1 MKSIILIAL
10 LSATIFAKGVYATFN
25 VVPKKEVNLA
35 FSTNGMVS
43 KINADIG
50 SLVAKGEILAQLENS
65 DLKARVNKA
74 KAALEY
80 ATKSFKRAKK
90 AKSVQDKATFDK
102 FKFEY
107 EKAKAEYILA
117 VAILNKSYL
126 KAPFSGIIT
135 KKAVEVG
142 DVVSAMAPRMLF
154 KLESKEKK
162 LILDFDQN
170 YLNIVKVGDT
180 FKYKIDGQ
188 DKTYSGKIVK
198 IYPSVDIKTHT
209 IKAEVNAPNL
219 KSGLF
224 GDGLIEL
231 GAK

>member
-1 MKSIILIAL
+1 MKSIILITVL
-10 LSATIFAKGVYATFN
+10 TVTMFAQEVYATFN
-25 VVPKKEVNLA
+25 VVPKREVNLA

-50 SLVAKGEILAQLENS
+50 SLVSKGQILAQLENS
-65 DLKARVNKA
+65 DLKARADQA

-80 ATKSFKRAKK
+80 ATKNFKRAKK
-90 AKSVQDKATFDK
+90 AKSVQDEATFDR

-135 KKAVEVG
+135 KKAIEVG

-170 YLNIVKVGDT
+170 YLNRVKVGDT

-188 DKTYSGKIVK
+188 NKTYSGKIIK
-198 IYPSVDIKTHT
+198 IYPSVDIKNHT
-209 IKAEVNAPNL
+209 IKAEVNAPLNL

-224 GDGLIEL
+224 GDGII

>member
-1 MKSIILIAL
+1 MKSIILMAFLIVP
-10 LSATIFAKGVYATFN
+10 IFAKDIYATFN

-35 FSTNGMVS
+35 FSTNGLVS
-43 KINADIG
+43 KINSDIG
-50 SLVAKGEILAQLENS
+50 SKVKEGQILAQLENS
-65 DLKARVNKA
+65 DLKARANKA
-74 KAALEY
+74 QAALEY

-90 AKSVQDKATFDK
+90 AKSVQDDATFDK

-107 EKAKAEYILA
+107 EKAKAEYMLA
-117 VAILNKSYL
+117 VALLDKSYL
-126 KAPFSGIIT
+126 KAPFSGVIT

-162 LILDFDQN
+162 LILDFDQK
-170 YLNIVKVGDT
+170 YLNVVKVGDN
-180 FKYKIDGQ
+180 FKYKLDGQ

-224 GDGLIEL
+224 GDGLIVH